1 LKNLSDVAQIRIAEG
16 IFAAVVI
23 AMMVAVRYFMPG
35 I

>member
-16 IFAAVVI
+16 IFAAVIVS
-23 AMMVAVRYFMPG
+23 MMVAVRYFMPG